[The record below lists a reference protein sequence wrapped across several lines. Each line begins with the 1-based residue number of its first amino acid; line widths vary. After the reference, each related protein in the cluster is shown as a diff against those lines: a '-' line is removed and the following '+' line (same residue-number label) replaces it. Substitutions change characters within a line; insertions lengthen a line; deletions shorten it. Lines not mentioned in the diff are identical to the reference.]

1 MRAHLLASL
10 LAFRTVE
17 VTPSRQGR
25 RAVLGAGV
33 HGAPGSALT
42 WFRPWDSRPGN
53 SAWPP
58 VYRGGKQRFTET
70 CGPLA
75 RPHRAPDLLPVPWI
89 AVTFCAPLHGVQP
102 RPPPRGQGLSGC
114 ISQGSAEKPSP
125 EETCRFKSEETYDQN
140 WLRQLWRP
148 GSSPICPLE
157 TRVRGGG
164 GSGLRQREGIH
175 SIPGSDEARPHWA
188 GLLLDSGHDL
198 RCSSL
203 RETPLQILGQCVQP
217 LPASCGP
224 VIWTH
229 KVNCPSDK
237 VATGTHLKRKREE
250 HIRKGIGLTILGTK
264 TEALC

>member
-58 VYRGGKQRFTET
+58 VYRGGKQRFRET

-164 GSGLRQREGIH
+164 GLGSGRGRAFTASPDRMRPVHTGQGCCWTRVTT
-175 SIPGSDEARPHWA
+175 SDARLFGRRPCRSWDNVCSLSRHPVA
-188 GLLLDSGHDL
+188 PSSGHTKL
-198 RCSSL
+198 
-203 RETPLQILGQCVQP
+203 TV
-217 LPASCGP
+217 PA
-224 VIWTH
+224 
-229 KVNCPSDK
+229 
-237 VATGTHLKRKREE
+237 
-250 HIRKGIGLTILGTK
+250 TK
-264 TEALC
+264 WPQEPT